1 MRIRPLQGKAR
12 RGAALMIV
20 LWLIAVLAMASLTAL
35 RVISFDMDIAA
46 STIHGARARHLA
58 EMGVAV
64 ASNPVIERDDPL
76 LFYQDEEENEGYE
89 VRLRSEGGR
98 FNINAL
104 LGSRDTDL
112 LLNLFGNWE
121 MPLEEA
127 EALVDALTDW
137 IDSDDEVSIH
147 GAEVEDYEQMGRIN
161 QPFNRPFY
169 DLDEMRL
176 VRGMD
181 RLEALAPDWRNW
193 FTVWSGGPLDL
204 NEASAEFIAIAA
216 ECSVEQAL
224 LVTESIDG
232 EDGLRDT
239 DDDVPFRDVG
249 SALVL
254 LGIGPTLN
262 PLLSKRFTVND
273 PTTRIESIGR
283 VGEARRRITVILR
296 NRTGKPALLA
306 RTEEILP

>member
-1 MRIRPLQGKAR
+1 MKGPTARRPR

-20 LWLIAVLAMASLTAL
+20 LWLIAVLAMASFTAL
-35 RVISFDMDIAA
+35 RVIAFDMDVAA

-58 EMGVAV
+58 EMGVAI
-64 ASNPVIERDDPL
+64 ASNPMIERDDPL
-76 LFYQDEEENEGYE
+76 LFYHNEEANEGYE
-89 VRLRSEGGR
+89 VRLGSEGGR

-104 LGSRDTDL
+104 VGGRDTDL
-112 LLNLFGNWE
+112 LLNLFEHWGME
-121 MPLEEA
+121 LEES

-137 IDSDDEVSIH
+137 IDADDEVSVN
-147 GAEVEDYEQMGRIN
+147 GAEVEDYEAMGRIN

-169 DLDEMRL
+169 HLDEMRL

-181 RLEALAPDWRNW
+181 RLEALAPDWRDW

-204 NEASAEFIAIAA
+204 NEAPAGFIALAA

-224 LVTESIDG
+224 LVTESIEG

-254 LGIGPTLN
+254 LGIDPMLA
-262 PLLSKRFTVND
+262 PLAKRFTVND
-273 PTTRIESIGR
+273 PTTRIESVGW
-283 VGEARRRITVILR
+283 VGEARRRTTLILR
-296 NRTGKPALLA
+296 NRTGKPALLQ

>member
-1 MRIRPLQGKAR
+1 MRGAGQEASHP
-12 RGAALMIV
+12 RGAALMVV
-20 LWLIAVLAMASLTAL
+20 LWLIAVLAMASITAL
-35 RVISFDMDIAA
+35 RVIAFDMDVAA

-58 EMGVAV
+58 EMGVAI

-76 LFYQDEEENEGYE
+76 LFYRNEEKNEGYE
-89 VRLRSEGGR
+89 VRLGSEGGR

-104 LGSRDTDL
+104 VGGRDTDL
-112 LLNLFGNWE
+112 LLNLFENWGME
-121 MPLEEA
+121 FEES

-137 IDSDDEVSIH
+137 IDADDEVSVN
-147 GAEVEDYEQMGRIN
+147 GAEVEEYEAMGRIN

-169 DLDEMRL
+169 HLDEMRL

-181 RLEALAPDWRNW
+181 RLEALAPDWRDW

-204 NEASAEFIAIAA
+204 NEAPAGFIALAA
-216 ECSVEQAL
+216 ECSVEQAQ
-224 LVTESIDG
+224 LVTESIEG

-254 LGIGPTLN
+254 LGIDPMLT
-262 PLLSKRFTVND
+262 PLAKRFTVND
-273 PTTRIESIGR
+273 PTTRIESVGW
-283 VGEARRRITVILR
+283 VGEARRRTTLILR
-296 NRTGKPALLA
+296 NRTGKPALLQ